1 MQNLRWA
8 NDQHIGVCYDTPE
21 AVVYVD
27 SGELYQKILAGAY
40 GPIGEP
46 TAAPGQPLPLPTNEE
61 QAERRR
67 IAYEQESDPI
77 FFMAQRGE
85 ATQEQWQAKITE
97 IKERYPYYY
106 DEQGNLLEAQA

>member
-27 SGELYQKILAGAY
+27 SGELYQEILAGDY

-46 TAAPGQPLPLPTNEE
+46 QIIHVPPSPPPSNAE
-61 QAERRR
+61 QSEKRK

-85 ATQEQWQAKITE
+85 ATTEQWEAKIDE
-97 IKERYPYYY
+97 IKTRYPYYY
-106 DEQGNLLEAQA
+106 DDQGNLIEAQ

>member
-21 AVVYVD
+21 ASVYLD
-27 SGELYQKILAGAY
+27 SGALYQAILAGEY
-40 GPIGEP
+40 GPIADPGPSHVEP
-46 TAAPGQPLPLPTNEE
+46 TKPSNAE
-61 QAERRR
+61 QSEKRK

-85 ATQEQWQAKITE
+85 ATTEQWEAKIDE
-97 IKERYPYYY
+97 IKTRYSYYY
-106 DEQGNLLEAQA
+106 DDHGNLIENQ